1 MKKLHFWL
9 LAAVLMFLQS
19 CSVQT
24 DITYHKDKSQSILM
38 DWDMKEF
45 LAQMKEMDNDKKS
58 KKKKPKNDFE
68 KLPKEWT
75 SVYEME
81 LKEGKKMTK
90 NPDSIALMKKIFVKG
105 NYQKDEFTGMAFR
118 MDRVSEE
125 EAKALSKELS
135 KGKDTY
141 FQDIDKDWH
150 WDGKTLKISTKDW
163 HQQDDENDELNAKD
177 FSKLAQLLKMK
188 FNIRFDEPIEA
199 IKGKHDWIK
208 QIDDK
213 TLEIHINFDEIGKK
227 LKHNDENIIITTK

>member
-1 MKKLHFWL
+1 MN
-9 LAAVLMFLQS
+9 
-19 CSVQT
+19 
-24 DITYHKDKSQSILM
+24 
-38 DWDMKEF
+38 WDMKEF
-45 LAQMKEMDNDKKS
+45 IAQMKEMDNDKKF

-141 FQDIDKDWH
+141 FELIDKEWH

-163 HQQDDENDELNAKD
+163 QEKEKNEDI
-177 FSKLAQLLKMK
+177 SKLSQLLRMK
-188 FNIRFDEPIEA
+188 FNIRFDEPIEK

-213 TLEIHINFDEIGKK
+213 TLEIHINFDEMGKK
-227 LKHNDENIIITTK
+227 LKHSDENIIITTK